1 MSTIEIKLYDFFR
14 QDLKLDDARAKIF
27 TEVLYESIEN
37 QNKINVAQYKSI
49 FKEDLLK
56 LELKIEQ
63 NNTKIEQSKTEM
75 LRWFIG
81 LFLALALMIIG
92 LYIKN

>member
-1 MSTIEIKLYDFFR
+1 MTAVEIKLYDFFR
-14 QDLKLDDARAKIF
+14 QDLKLDDARAKVF

-37 QNKINVAQYKSI
+37 QNKNITTEFKSV

-56 LELKIEQ
+56 LEIKIEQ
-63 NNTKIEQSKTEM
+63 NNTKIEQSKSEM

-81 LFLALALMIIG
+81 LFLVLAMMIIG
-92 LYIKN
+92 LYIKK